1 MRAPGL
7 LILVTIVLLLSLFGA
22 PPGTLE
28 GQGAAPVALSGVV
41 SASEEGRMEGVVVT
55 ARRNG
60 ATFTVSVVSN
70 AQGVYSFPRTHLEPG
85 AYDLTIRAVGY
96 DLISSGRAEVTA
108 NAPAMLDLK
117 LQKTADLGSQ
127 LSSHE
132 WLMSMPGT
140 TDQKDKLA
148 YQVVSCA
155 YCHTYE
161 RIVKSRHTAEQFVAV
176 ITRMQ
181 TYFGDGTAVSRSG
194 RGRGQR
200 SEHPEGAAQNPNWGT
215 VPKTELAAYL
225 ASVNLNGG
233 KTTWPYAL
241 KTLPRPAGL
250 ATRVII
256 TQYDLPRRD
265 TVPHDMTID
274 SRGTPWY
281 PDQSRMFIGKLD
293 PKTGIATEYP
303 LPPLPPGRVG
313 GVADMQVDKEDNVW
327 FTMTVPERSSHFG
340 FPAKFDPRTK
350 DLTVVPL
357 PSTGSAR
364 FGDGSAQFLDLAPDG
379 TLWMNSG
386 VDFYRVDPKTMMV
399 DRHFDATPKDSPAAR
414 HFVYQIVVDS
424 TGTPYGTDFP
434 ASYIVRVD
442 TDAGKVRY
450 WPTLTPNALPRRG
463 RMDRQDRFW
472 FAEYFGDRIG
482 MFDTRTEQMH
492 EFPLPRKYTTPY
504 TASAPDKNGYL
515 YAPSNMT
522 ERLMRLDPKTGQVI
536 EYQMP
541 TDFDTKKTV
550 HDPSTDRTTLWM
562 ANTRNAR
569 LIRVEPLE

>member
-1 MRAPGL
+1 M
-7 LILVTIVLLLSLFGA
+7 
-22 PPGTLE
+22 
-28 GQGAAPVALSGVV
+28 
-41 SASEEGRMEGVVVT
+41 
-55 ARRNG
+55 
-60 ATFTVSVVSN
+60 
-70 AQGVYSFPRTHLEPG
+70 
-85 AYDLTIRAVGY
+85 
-96 DLISSGRAEVTA
+96 EVTP
-108 NAPAMLDLK
+108 NTPATLDLE
-117 LQKTADLGSQ
+117 LQETADLASQ
-127 LSSHE
+127 LSSRE

-140 TDQKDKLA
+140 TEQKDKLA

-161 RIVKSRHTAEQFVAV
+161 RIVKSRYAAEQFVSV
-176 ITRMQ
+176 LTRMQ

-200 SEHPEGAAQNPNWGT
+200 NEHPERAAQDPNYGDI
-215 VPKTELAAYL
+215 PKTELAAYL
-225 ASVNLNGG
+225 ATVNLSGG
-233 KTTWPYAL
+233 KTTWPYTL
-241 KTLPRPAGL
+241 KTLPRPTGQ

-256 TQYDLPRRD
+256 TQYDLPRAD

-274 SRGTPWY
+274 STGIPWY

-340 FPAKFDPRTK
+340 FPTKFNPQTEE
-350 DLTVVPL
+350 LTIVPL
-357 PSTGSAR
+357 PEDGSAR
-364 FGDGSAQFLDLAPDG
+364 FGDGSAQFLDLASDG
-379 TLWMNSG
+379 RLWMNSG
-386 VDFYRVDPKTMMV
+386 VDFYRVDPETMMA
-399 DRHFDATPKDSPAAR
+399 DRHFDATPTDSPPTR
-414 HFVYQIVVDS
+414 HFVYQMVVDS
-424 TGTPYGTDFP
+424 KGTPYGTDFP
-434 ASYIVRVD
+434 ASHIVRVD
-442 TDAGKVRY
+442 ADTGEVSY

-463 RMDRQDRFW
+463 RMDAQDRFW
-472 FAEYFGDRIG
+472 FAEYFGDKIG

-504 TASAPDKNGYL
+504 TASAPDKDGYV

-522 ERLMRLDPKTGQVI
+522 ERLMRLDPETGQVI

-541 TDFDTKKTV
+541 TDFDTKKIV

-569 LIRVEPLE
+569 LIRVEPLADPVR